1 MTTPLRI
8 VTRATELAQRRARG
22 VRTMLEERGVAAEVQ
37 AIRTTGDRHF
47 EEPFQPISARDLFTR
62 EVDAA
67 LLRGKADIAVHAV
80 PDLPTERAQGL
91 AIAAVLPRD
100 DPRDVLVLNE
110 LFEATSLAELPR
122 GTRLGTPSMR
132 CRGLLASQYPDI
144 EVVQLRGDLPTRL
157 RKVDDGQVHATI
169 VSAAA
174 LHHLDVSQ
182 RIAAFLEG
190 PDWLPAPGQGAIALI
205 ARSDE
210 AETIALV
217 RELHD
222 ARTMRHIAAE
232 RALLAALEGGLQSPV
247 SALVVDDGHGEQTLH
262 AIIVDPQGRQLLR
275 GHLPLDDSNPELIGV
290 RLANELRNRGAS
302 RILDAVRGAARVPT
316 PQPD

>member
-1 MTTPLRI
+1 MTIPLRI
-8 VTRATELAQRRARG
+8 VTRATELAQRRARV
-22 VRTMLEERGVAAEVQ
+22 VRAMLEERGVTADIQ
-37 AIRTTGDRHF
+37 SIRTTGERHF

-62 EVDAA
+62 EIDAA
-67 LLRGKADIAVHAV
+67 VLRGKADVAVHAV
-80 PDLPTERAQGL
+80 PDLPGETARGL
-91 AIAAVLPRD
+91 AIVAMLARD

-110 LFEATSLAELPR
+110 LLEGTSLAELPR

-132 CRGLLASQYPDI
+132 CRGLLASMYPDI

-157 RKVDDGQVHATI
+157 RKVDEGQVHATI

-174 LHHLDVSQ
+174 LHRLDVSQ
-182 RIAAFLEG
+182 RIAGYLEA
-190 PDWLPAPGQGAIALI
+190 PDWLPAPGQGGIALI
-205 ARSDE
+205 ARADD
-210 AETIALV
+210 AETIARI
-217 RELHD
+217 RELED
-222 ARTMRHIAAE
+222 SRAARDIAAE

-247 SALVVDDGHGEQTLH
+247 SALVVENGGQRTLH

-275 GHLPLDDSNPELIGV
+275 GHLPLEDGTPELIGV
-290 RLANELRNRGAS
+290 RLANELRSRGAS